1 MNVKALLTA
10 ALFAALAIA
19 SLVLYTKRLE
29 LEVSGGER
37 VSILMIAKP
46 VKKNTVLSED
56 ALSVRQ
62 IPIAYI
68 DDRMVRASDKP
79 KVVGVRVERDLDA
92 QQLLGWVDVAVS
104 GMEDRHLSQLVQPGT
119 RALTLHIP
127 TQYMSSAL
135 LRPGDYVDVIGVVG
149 ENKTPQSV
157 VLLQRVLVLAV
168 GQDTTPAHE
177 VNPRDPSHSDSDQLV
192 TIAVTLQESQT
203 ISLAA
208 TKGPVIA
215 VLRSAEDQSI
225 SDNTPPVTQ
234 LPTQKEN
241 VTVRPILAKLARPS
255 NISVRSAGASKGRGA
270 VGARISFGYRNGVA

>member
-19 SLVLYTKRLE
+19 SMVLYTKRLE
-29 LEVSGGER
+29 VEVSGGER
-37 VSILMIAKP
+37 VSVLMIAKP
-46 VKKNTVLSED
+46 VKKNTVLSDD
-56 ALSVRQ
+56 ALSIRQ

-127 TQYMSSAL
+127 QQYMSAAL
-135 LRPGDYVDVIGVVG
+135 LRPGDYVDVLGVVG
-149 ENKTPQSV
+149 EGKTPQSV

-168 GQDTTPAHE
+168 GHDTTPAQE
-177 VNPRDPSHSDSDQLV
+177 ATKDPSHPEAEQLV

-203 ISLAA
+203 IALAA
-208 TKGPVIA
+208 QKGPVIA

-225 SDNTPPVTQ
+225 SDNAPPVSQ

-241 VTVRPILAKLARPS
+241 VTLRPILAKVAKPS
-255 NISVRSAGASKGRGA
+255 NISGRSAGPE
-270 VGARISFGYRNGVA
+270 

>member
-92 QQLLGWVDVAVS
+92 QQLLDWVDVAVS
-104 GMEDRHLSQLVQPGT
+104 GMEDRHLSQLVQAGT
-119 RALTLHIP
+119 RAFTLHIP
-127 TQYMSSAL
+127 TQYMSAAL

-149 ENKTPQSV
+149 AEGKAPQSV

-168 GQDTTPAHE
+168 GHDTTPAHE
-177 VNPRDPSHSDSDQLV
+177 TSSRDPSHNETEQLV

-203 ISLAA
+203 ISLAT

-225 SDNTPPVTQ
+225 SDNAPPVTQ
-234 LPTQKEN
+234 LPTQKDN
-241 VTVRPILAKLARPS
+241 VTVRPILAKIAKPS
-255 NISVRSAGASKGRGA
+255 NISGLSKGP
-270 VGARISFGYRNGVA
+270 NE

>member
-1 MNVKALLTA
+1 MNLKALLTA
-10 ALFAALAIA
+10 ALFAALAVA

-46 VKKNTVLSED
+46 VKKNAILSED

-79 KVVGVRVERDLDA
+79 KVVGVRVEHDLDP

-104 GMEDRHLSQLVQPGT
+104 GLEDRHLSQLVQPGT

-127 TQYMSSAL
+127 QQYMSAAL
-135 LRPGDYVDVIGVVG
+135 LRPGDYVDVLGILA
-149 ENKTPQSV
+149 EAKTPQSV

-168 GQDTTPAHE
+168 GHDTTPSHEGGRDMAHPDTE
-177 VNPRDPSHSDSDQLV
+177 QLV

-225 SDNTPPVTQ
+225 SENTPPVTQ

-241 VTVRPILAKLARPS
+241 VTVRPILAKIAKPTNLGRPE
-255 NISVRSAGASKGRGA
+255 
-270 VGARISFGYRNGVA
+270 